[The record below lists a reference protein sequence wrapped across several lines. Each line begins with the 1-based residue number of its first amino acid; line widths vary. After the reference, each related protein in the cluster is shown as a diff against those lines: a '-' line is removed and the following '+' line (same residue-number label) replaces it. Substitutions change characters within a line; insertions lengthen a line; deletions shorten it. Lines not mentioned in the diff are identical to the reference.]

1 MLREDFFNSVEE
13 KDERLESLKKLYPEI
28 FSDGKINLDAFKDAT
43 GISDLPEDEDKTPGY
58 YGLYWPGKRAA
69 KQLAQKPA
77 TGTLQPV
84 PGDGVNEESTHNIY
98 IEGDN
103 LEVLRTLRNSYRGR
117 VKLIYIDPPYNTGN
131 DFVYPDD
138 YAEPVE
144 SYLKLTGQV
153 DDKGSKLVSNPKGS
167 GSYHRVWLSMIY
179 SRLLIA
185 REFLSD
191 DGVIFISI
199 DDNEQ
204 ANLKLICD
212 DVFGEENFVTTIA
225 VKMSEPTGVKMTH
238 ATRRLPKLKEY
249 VLMYT
254 KSNEL
259 TIKPQRIPKEKWDDE
274 YKTILNGISED
285 EISFV
290 KQVRDN
296 EKRTQDEID
305 KVNEILSKVSFSS
318 LSETYKI
325 NKITKEDD
333 KLNFNYA
340 NSWRIIQTVSTTGIA
355 KQIADD
361 LKKKLKQ
368 VFYSIQTPERKMYII
383 KGDYSY
389 SVEKP
394 RIKILFAD
402 DYLTV
407 NTCDFWQDI
416 KTTGLDNEGEVEF
429 KNGKKPLKLLK
440 RIIDMVVKPNDIVM
454 DFFSGSATTAEA
466 VFQINEETSRNLK
479 FILAQLPV
487 SYDKSLE
494 SASGE
499 SKKQIQSA
507 INFLD
512 SIGKPHTI
520 CETGKER
527 IRRASKKSKG
537 IDNGFRVYKL
547 VESNFTKFNPIKG
560 QDKNT
565 LKDVLFAFDN
575 MVDPLIGGWKPE
587 NVLEEI
593 KLRQGFSLDCKV
605 EKVGAITSN
614 KVWHLEDPD
623 RPISLYVC
631 LDEKIEPHTVEV
643 LNIGEDDKFICLNS
657 AIDDTTYARLADKN
671 RVQTL

>member
-1 MLREDFFNSVEE
+1 MLREDFLNSVEE

-43 GISDLPEDEDKTPGY
+43 GISELPENEDKTPGY

-84 PGDGVNEESTHNIY
+84 PGDGVNEDSTHNIY

-138 YAEPVE
+138 YSEPVE
-144 SYLKLTGQV
+144 SYLKLTGQI
-153 DDKGSKLVSNPKGS
+153 DDKGSKLVSNPKSS
-167 GSYHRVWLSMIY
+167 GTFHRNWLSMMY

-185 REFLSD
+185 YELLT
-191 DGVIFISI
+191 DGGAIFISI

-204 ANLKLICD
+204 ANLKILCD
-212 DVFGEENFVTTIA
+212 DVFGEENFLNCIA
-225 VKMSEPTGVKMTH
+225 VKMSEPSGVKMTH
-238 ATRRLPKLKEY
+238 ADKKLPKLKEY
-249 VLMYT
+249 VLVY
-254 KSNEL
+254 KKGNINL
-259 TIKPQRIPKEKWDDE
+259 NVIKIPKSTWDSE
-274 YKTILNGISED
+274 YKTVMTNISQK
-285 EISFV
+285 EIEFIKSV
-290 KQVRDN
+290 IAN
-296 EKRTQDEID
+296 ENRTESDFN
-305 KVNEILSKVSFSS
+305 KCNELLSKAECES
-318 LSETYKI
+318 LSSVYK
-325 NKITKEDD
+325 KENVE
-333 KLNFNYA
+333 KNEQIKFNYQ
-340 NSWRIIQTVSTTGIA
+340 NSYRIFQTVSMSSGSTELINQKRKEYCKNKFFAYTT
-355 KQIADD
+355 KEN
-361 LKKKLKQ
+361 K
-368 VFYSIQTPERKMYII
+368 VYII
-383 KGDYSY
+383 KGDYDLTMK
-389 SVEKP
+389 KP
-394 RIKILFAD
+394 RVQVLFAE

-407 NTCDFWQDI
+407 NPCDFWQDI
-416 KTTGLDNEGEVEF
+416 KTTGLDNEGDVEF
-429 KNGKKPLKLLK
+429 KNGKKPLKLMK
-440 RIIDMVVKPNDIVM
+440 RIIEMVVKPNDIVM

-466 VFQINEETSRNLK
+466 VFQINEETSKNLK

-507 INFLD
+507 INFLE

-560 QDKNT
+560 QDKNA
-565 LKDVLFAFDN
+565 LKEVLFAFDN

-593 KLRQGFSLDCKV
+593 KLRQGFALDCKV
-605 EKVGAITSN
+605 EIVGSINSN
-614 KVWHLEDPD
+614 KVWYLEDPD

-631 LDEKIEPHTVEV
+631 LDEKIEPRTVEE
-643 LNIGEDDKFICLNS
+643 LNVGENDKFICLNS